1 MPTAVATSAPA
12 PEPTSTDHTDE
23 PTSEDRDE
31 RTGHARLLRR
41 VAAAR
46 FCGLGASTWD
56 RLSAAGLTP
65 APIRLGGSV
74 GWSRREL
81 ALWIDHGSPP
91 RAEWEPIWAA
101 VLRRA
106 A

>member
-1 MPTAVATSAPA
+1 MSTAVATSAPA
-12 PEPTSTDHTDE
+12 PEPN
-23 PTSEDRDE
+23 PN
-31 RTGHARLLRR
+31 RTKRARPRRVRLLRR

-46 FCGLGASTWD
+46 FCGVGASTWD
-56 RLSAAGLTP
+56 RLSGAVLTP

-81 ALWIDHGSPP
+81 ALWIDHGCPP
-91 RAEWEPIWAA
+91 RAQWEPIWAA

>member
-1 MPTAVATSAPA
+1 MSSAVATIAPA
-12 PEPTSTDHTDE
+12 PEPNRNDRTD
-23 PTSEDRDE
+23 RE
-31 RTGHARLLRR
+31 RTPRAERPRRARLLRR

-46 FCGLGASTWD
+46 FCGVGASTWD
-56 RLSAAGLTP
+56 RLSGAGLTP

-81 ALWIDHGSPP
+81 ALWIDHGCPP
-91 RAEWEPIWAA
+91 RAQWEPIWAA